1 MYVCFV
7 IARYGKVLVDNTT
20 RGIVV
25 VAAVGRVLPTQLD
38 CGPEGNYTIQ
48 DTGFGLL
55 KASKFQLQIGKPV
68 GTCFE
73 DNYDAIVNTLL
84 KLQDRTAF
92 TPRRRNLLVKDGSE
106 TNERKKGSLTE
117 TNINEAVDA
126 ETENWPVPPE
136 MCGELDGLK
145 GEHRVVP
152 LHVFNSTNFVEP
164 VAVNEALLHSVVE
177 VHFVLRHYYFNKK
190 EEDSFNASIE
200 QIVVLQS
207 PTVAPSPYKRVHYR
221 SALVSLSPS
230 HGRVPVS
237 EHENT
242 GAKRRKIDDDTVDG
256 EDSKEN
262 ENIVPIKGKQKQK
275 QKKFSMR
282 TVTIWREKRTVR
294 KMQTL
299 HICAFPL
306 SVSGLVV
313 KIVSSKLCKNL
324 MHMLVGEVIGDDQ
337 QLFQWIPNGISCARG
352 RREQSPLAVLQ
363 V

>member
-1 MYVCFV
+1 
-7 IARYGKVLVDNTT
+7 
-20 RGIVV
+20 V

-48 DTGFGLL
+48 DTGFGSL

-73 DNYDAIVNTLL
+73 DDYDAIVNALL

-106 TNERKKGSLTE
+106 MNVKKGSSTE
-117 TNINEAVDA
+117 TNVNEAVDA

-136 MCGELDGLK
+136 MCGKLDGLK

-164 VAVNEALLHSVVE
+164 VTVNEALLHSVVE

-207 PTVAPSPYKRVHYR
+207 PTVAPSPYKR
-221 SALVSLSPS
+221 
-230 HGRVPVS
+230 
-237 EHENT
+237 
-242 GAKRRKIDDDTVDG
+242 
-256 EDSKEN
+256 
-262 ENIVPIKGKQKQK
+262 
-275 QKKFSMR
+275 
-282 TVTIWREKRTVR
+282 
-294 KMQTL
+294 
-299 HICAFPL
+299 
-306 SVSGLVV
+306 
-313 KIVSSKLCKNL
+313 
-324 MHMLVGEVIGDDQ
+324 
-337 QLFQWIPNGISCARG
+337 
-352 RREQSPLAVLQ
+352 
-363 V
+363 